1 MKILFAI
8 LGIWLAQSGHA
19 QELPADMDL
28 PIAYQKVALASSL
41 RCLDTIKGDDYRT
54 ALTRIWVSENLAY
67 LGDEDAAVKVLR
79 ASAPHYVIPYGCVE
93 SALTLLSH
101 GQNRAVRQLLEM
113 AIDLLPFA
121 AAVGGEEVQLQAIKI
136 ATVLEEPDLVALAQR
151 KLPVSPATFD
161 AQQKAFLQDWKPNL
175 WNRLLDRIWPD
186 RQWADLKKGANRAE
200 QIAWNQ
206 GRVADAFTALLFIK
220 VAESRVRRGERY
232 PGHWIEFARTGVR
245 ATSPNTRPVAIQ
257 SELAALAGL
266 EGKKSESVALA
277 KSAFGMVQGWAP
289 QMTGLYPVTRDLAV
303 RMAAEGIAGED
314 RDFFLARVS
323 ERVAL
328 LRSQL
333 DPYEQMLQLPP
344 LAEALHALGASDQAG
359 EAWKAA
365 TELCAKNQNP
375 EGQSIGLTR
384 IWMSYARANAWPAK
398 QTEALL
404 SQIEKKLPEGYAKVH
419 F

>member
-1 MKILFAI
+1 MRILYTIFG
-8 LGIWLAQSGHA
+8 LWLAHA
-19 QELPADMDL
+19 AHAAELPADIDL
-28 PIAYQKVALASSL
+28 PIAYQKEALGNSL
-41 RCLDTIKGDDYRT
+41 RCLDTIKGDDYRI

-93 SALTLLSH
+93 SALTLLAH
-101 GQNRAVRQLLEM
+101 GQNRAVRQLLEL
-113 AIDLLPFA
+113 AIDLLPFTA
-121 AAVGGEEVQLQAIKI
+121 SVGGEEVQLQAIKI

-151 KLPVSPATFD
+151 KLPVSPAIFD
-161 AQQKAFLQDWKPNL
+161 VQQQAFLQDWKPNL
-175 WNRLLDRIWPD
+175 WNRLLDRIWPE

-220 VAESRVRRGERY
+220 EAEARVRRGEPY

-245 ATSPNTRPVAIQ
+245 ATTPNTRPVAIQ
-257 SELAALAGL
+257 AELAALAGL
-266 EGKKSESVALA
+266 EGKKSESLALS
-277 KSAFGMVQGWAP
+277 KSAFGMMQGWAP

-303 RMAAEGIAGED
+303 RLAAEGIAGED
-314 RDFFLARVS
+314 RNFFLARVS
-323 ERVAL
+323 ERVKL

-344 LAEALHALGASDQAG
+344 LAEALHALGAADQAR

-365 TELCAKNQNP
+365 TDLCAKNQNP

-398 QTEALL
+398 ETEVLL
-404 SQIEKKLPEGYAKVH
+404 AKIEKKLPEGYAKVN

>member
-1 MKILFAI
+1 MKILYAI
-8 LGIWLAQSGHA
+8 LGIWLAHAGHA
-19 QELPADMDL
+19 AELPADVDL
-28 PIAYQKVALASSL
+28 PIAYQKEALANSL
-41 RCLDTIKGDDYRT
+41 RCLETIKGDDYRT

-93 SALTLLSH
+93 SALTLLGH
-101 GQNRAVRQLLEM
+101 GQNRAVRQLLEL
-113 AIDLLPFA
+113 AIDLLPFT

-136 ATVLEEPDLVALAQR
+136 ATVLEEPDLVALAER
-151 KLPVSPATFD
+151 KLPLSPATFD
-161 AQQKAFLQDWKPNL
+161 TQQKAFLQDWKPNR
-175 WNRLLDRIWPD
+175 WNRLLDRIWPE
-186 RQWADLKKGANRAE
+186 RQWADLKNGANRAE

-220 VAESRVRRGERY
+220 EAEARVRRGEPY

-245 ATSPNTRPVAIQ
+245 AATPNTRPVAIQ
-257 SELAALAGL
+257 AELAALAGL
-266 EGKKSESVALA
+266 EGKKSESLVLS
-277 KSAFGMVQGWAP
+277 KSAFGMMQGWAP

-303 RMAAEGIAGED
+303 RLAAEGIAGED
-314 RDFFLARVS
+314 RNFFLARVS
-323 ERVAL
+323 ERVKL

-344 LAEALHALGASDQAG
+344 LAEALHALGAADQAG

-384 IWMSYARANAWPAK
+384 IWMSYSRANAWPAK

>member
-1 MKILFAI
+1 
-8 LGIWLAQSGHA
+8 
-19 QELPADMDL
+19 
-28 PIAYQKVALASSL
+28 
-41 RCLDTIKGDDYRT
+41 
-54 ALTRIWVSENLAY
+54 
-67 LGDEDAAVKVLR
+67 
-79 ASAPHYVIPYGCVE
+79 
-93 SALTLLSH
+93 
-101 GQNRAVRQLLEM
+101 
-113 AIDLLPFA
+113 
-121 AAVGGEEVQLQAIKI
+121 
-136 ATVLEEPDLVALAQR
+136 
-151 KLPVSPATFD
+151 
-161 AQQKAFLQDWKPNL
+161 
-175 WNRLLDRIWPD
+175 
-186 RQWADLKKGANRAE
+186 
-200 QIAWNQ
+200 
-206 GRVADAFTALLFIK
+206 
-220 VAESRVRRGERY
+220 
-232 PGHWIEFARTGVR
+232 
-245 ATSPNTRPVAIQ
+245 
-257 SELAALAGL
+257 
-266 EGKKSESVALA
+266 
-277 KSAFGMVQGWAP
+277 
-289 QMTGLYPVTRDLAV
+289 V